1 MTVSTSIIP
10 RTTALFPLWAVIA
23 CIVAYLVPEPFAS
36 LRWAIVPLLAI
47 IMFAMGLTL
56 QLEDFR
62 RVARRPLVIGLGTAL
77 QFIVMPLAAYVIGKA
92 LGLEPMLLAGFV
104 LLGASPGG
112 TASNVICYL
121 ARGDVALSVTLTTVS
136 TLLAVILTPALTWLY
151 VGQEVDVAVW
161 PMLLS
166 VLKIVVAP
174 VILGVVINTVAGRT
188 IKPVAHLFPLVS
200 VAAIVL
206 AIAVIV
212 GLEADRIPEIGALV
226 VLAVVLH
233 NMTGLVAGYWSAAL
247 FGQTIKVRRTI
258 AIEVGMQNSGL
269 AVALASQFFTA
280 TAALPGAVFSI
291 WHNLS
296 GSALAS
302 WWSRRPVDDVDIG
315 DDV

>member
-1 MTVSTSIIP
+1 MISRI
-10 RTTALFPLWAVIA
+10 TTLFPLWAIVA
-23 CIVAYLVPEPFAS
+23 CVVAYLEPEPFAD

-47 IMFAMGLTL
+47 IMFGMGLTL
-56 QLEDFR
+56 HVDDFQ
-62 RVARRPLVIGLGTAL
+62 RVAKRPLVVGLGTAL
-77 QFIVMPLAAYVIGKA
+77 QFVIMPLAAFVIGTA

-136 TLLAVILTPALTWLY
+136 TLLAVVLTPVLTWAY
-151 VGQEVDVAVW
+151 VGHEVDVAVGA
-161 PMLLS
+161 MLLS

-174 VILGVVINTVAGRT
+174 VVLGVAINSVIGSRLRP
-188 IKPVAHLFPLVS
+188 IKHVFPLIS

-212 GLEADRIPEIGALV
+212 GLNADKIPEIGTLV
-226 VLAVVLH
+226 FIGVVLH
-233 NMTGLVAGYWSAAL
+233 NLTGLLAGYWGAAL
-247 FGQTIKVRRTI
+247 FGLDVKVRRTL

-269 AVALASQFFTA
+269 SVALAVQFFNA

-302 WWSRRPVDDVDIG
+302 WWSRRAIDEGTPHDG
-315 DDV
+315 G

>member
-1 MTVSTSIIP
+1 MSLAKRSGWNPCYSRNLFCWAPAQAAP
-10 RTTALFPLWAVIA
+10 RPTF
-23 CIVAYLVPEPFAS
+23 F
-36 LRWAIVPLLAI
+36 
-47 IMFAMGLTL
+47 
-56 QLEDFR
+56 
-62 RVARRPLVIGLGTAL
+62 
-77 QFIVMPLAAYVIGKA
+77 
-92 LGLEPMLLAGFV
+92 
-104 LLGASPGG
+104 
-112 TASNVICYL
+112 CYL